1 MPLTANMDN
10 SVHKYVQ
17 VWMQK
22 WTVLSRSRYTAFVKC
37 KYYAETFNVEPNTA
51 EHMATS
57 ATVQQFMLSTLCNVG
72 LTKLTIVF
80 PINQL

>member
-1 MPLTANMDN
+1 MYN
-10 SVHKYVQ
+10 SVHIYMQ
-17 VWMQK
+17 VLMQK
-22 WTVLSRSRYTAFVKC
+22 WTVLSRSSYTAFLKC
-37 KYYAETFNVEPNTA
+37 KNYAETFNVEPNTA

-72 LTKLTIVF
+72 LTKLTIVI